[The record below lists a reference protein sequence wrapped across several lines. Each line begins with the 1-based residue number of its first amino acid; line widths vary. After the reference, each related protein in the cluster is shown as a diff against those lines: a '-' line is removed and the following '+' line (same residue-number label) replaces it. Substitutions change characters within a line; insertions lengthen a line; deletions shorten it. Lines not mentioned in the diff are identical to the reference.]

1 MPAKDATGKTGSG
14 PKISGFGGRP
24 LQTLKAPAPG
34 VTLSPDSLKE
44 LRNLGLVDYEQ
55 LVGVTAVEG
64 MKEELQKK
72 LRVSKRSFDSL
83 VDYARGQLP
92 AGRAELLRSP
102 APPESRGARKP
113 TQTMKAD
120 AGRRLARAAAVSA
133 VEAEALP
140 KSVNLIRFMPPIRA
154 QGGRPT
160 CAAFALTALNEYV
173 RRHGSFDV
181 DLSEQHLYY
190 QAKRMDGDPNGCGTY
205 LATAITIL
213 RDSGQCRESVW
224 PYDPNLPCDDQGTPP
239 DAAAADGLEY
249 QLHMVSVEENSV
261 DAYKAQLAKAWPIT
275 VAIPTYDSW
284 FGSPEVRRSGRIT
297 MRIGDEAEAEGHAL
311 VIVGYQESTTSPG
324 GGYFIVR
331 NSWGTA
337 WANESPYAPGYG
349 TIPYQYIIDD
359 AWEAYAITLD
369 PSVPDDEEAET
380 IVRIK
385 VGSNVEITIEDV
397 IPNDA
402 PGRVS
407 RVSRVSRGRGPR
419 PMRVSRA
426 DD

>member
-1 MPAKDATGKTGSG
+1 MSAKDATGKTGSG
-14 PKISGFGGRP
+14 PKVSGFGGLR
-24 LQTLKAPAPG
+24 LQPLKAPPPG
-34 VTLSPDSLKE
+34 VALSPGSVKE

-55 LVGVTAVEG
+55 LVAATAVPGIPER
-64 MKEELQKK
+64 LQKK
-72 LRVSKRSFDSL
+72 LGMNKRGFDSL
-83 VDYARGQLP
+83 VEYARKELP

-102 APPESRGARKP
+102 APPESRGAKMPSP
-113 TQTMKAD
+113 TIRAI
-120 AGRRLARAAAVSA
+120 AGRMARAAAVSA
-133 VEAEALP
+133 EEAGALP
-140 KSVNLIRFMPPIRA
+140 KSVNLIPFMSPIRA

-173 RRHGSFDV
+173 RRHGSIDV

-190 QAKRMDGDPNGCGTY
+190 QAKQIDGDRNGCGTY
-205 LATAITIL
+205 LATAVEVL

-224 PYDPNLPCDDQGTPP
+224 PYDPNLPCDDHGTPP
-239 DAAAADGLEY
+239 PTAKSDGLDY
-249 QLHMVSVEENSV
+249 QLHAIAVEEKSV
-261 DAYKAQLAKAWPIT
+261 CAYKAQLAKAWPIT

-284 FGSPEVRRSGRIT
+284 FLNSEVKRSGRIT

-311 VIVGYQESTTSPG
+311 VIVGYQDSTDSPG

-331 NSWGTA
+331 NSWGVA
-337 WANESPYAPGYG
+337 WAHESPYRPGYG
-349 TIPYQYIIDD
+349 TIPYEYIATE

-369 PSVPDDEEAET
+369 PEVPDDEPADT

-407 RVSRVSRGRGPR
+407 RVSRGRGPR
-419 PMRVSRA
+419 PLRVSRA